1 MWHWGLRAY
10 IWYFSVSKTIYFVF
24 YHLLIQFPDGFVPRH
39 AFWLRLSSEI
49 AHFGSRLVSDGAILM
64 LRWPATTPKFMKKTR
79 KIFKKS
85 KKIFFHIISYD
96 DVGTF
101 EKRQSVSFRSETH
114 SKLAPKIPMWS
125 QDGQAPPQID
135 QKNLKNLQKIKKHIF
150 SYYFIGWCG
159 NILEASESLIAAW
172 NALKT
177 RLKDPEATPRC
188 ARLLNLWSGF
198 RVRFRPKWDALTL
211 LKCLCIIL
219 WNNMKKI
226 FFDFLKIFWV
236 FSWILVYIFWLTM
249 RFSASRHYWQSDE
262 LSPSSDG
269 VRRRAAA

>member
-85 KKIFFHIISYD
+85 KKYFFHIISYD

-150 SYYFIGWCG
+150 
-159 NILEASESLIAAW
+159 
-172 NALKT
+172 
-177 RLKDPEATPRC
+177 
-188 ARLLNLWSGF
+188 
-198 RVRFRPKWDALTL
+198 
-211 LKCLCIIL
+211 
-219 WNNMKKI
+219 
-226 FFDFLKIFWV
+226 LKIFEFF
-236 FSWILVYIFWLTM
+236 FSNLKGGLAILGSLERV
-249 RFSASRHYWQSDE
+249 
-262 LSPSSDG
+262 
-269 VRRRAAA
+269 

>member
-64 LRWPATTPKFMKKTR
+64 LRWPATTPKFMKKNSKNLQ
-79 KIFKKS
+79 KIE
-85 KKIFFHIISYD
+85 KIFFHIISYD

-135 QKNLKNLQKIKKHIF
+135 EIIWKNIF
-150 SYYFIGWCG
+150 SIIW
-159 NILEASESLIAAW
+159 
-172 NALKT
+172 
-177 RLKDPEATPRC
+177 
-188 ARLLNLWSGF
+188 
-198 RVRFRPKWDALTL
+198 RF
-211 LKCLCIIL
+211 
-219 WNNMKKI
+219 
-226 FFDFLKIFWV
+226 FEF